1 MRGAASRHP
10 LGGNEPFFIYGFTMK
25 QLRWQILVVIIT
37 LVIVAVLLYTQQ
49 SSPVPGGVIQQ
60 QPEQGG
66 VYTEALVGSLGRLNP
81 LLDWNNTADRD
92 VNRLLFSGLVRFDER
107 GMPRADLAD
116 AWATTPDGTIYNFTI
131 RPNAV
136 WHDGMP
142 VTSDDVIFTIEMMK
156 SAGSLYPQDIKDLW
170 SRVEVT
176 KLNDKNL
183 KFTLPEPYV
192 PFIDYLAFGVVPKHL
207 LESIPPDQLASA
219 EFNIKPVGTG
229 PYKFD
234 QLIVE
239 NGRIMGVVLTLST
252 NYYGTPPFIEQ
263 VVFRYYPTSAAA
275 FDAYRQGDVFAI
287 GQITSDVLDAA
298 LEEPNLLFYSSRMP
312 QMGFVLFN
320 LTNPEMPFL
329 QDPKLRRALMLG
341 LNRASIIN
349 TVMQGQAFVANSPIL
364 PGSWA
369 YFDGIEH
376 FEYDPDAAIALL
388 KAEGY
393 VIPAGGGDVRAKDGI
408 PLAFTMVH
416 PDDAV
421 HTQIAQAIQTQWG
434 KLGVR
439 VELQPQPYDQLV
451 LTTLT
456 SRAFQSALVDLN
468 LSRTPDPDPYPFW
481 HQAEAVGGQNYSGW
495 DNRVASEY
503 LEQARVS
510 ADYLLRAKL
519 YRNFQVVFAKE
530 LPALPLYVP
539 VYSYGVDSQVQGV
552 QIGPLYEPSDR
563 LNTFTNWYLLTRRAL
578 EQGTAPTVSP

>member
-1 MRGAASRHP
+1 MVAPGAIRSEGTS
-10 LGGNEPFFIYGFTMK
+10 LSLFYNSDMK
-25 QLRWQILVVIIT
+25 KLRWQILVVVIT
-37 LVIVAVLLYTQQ
+37 LVIVGVLLYTQQ
-49 SSPVPGGVIQQ
+49 STPAPGGAIQQ

-66 VYTEALVGSLGRLNP
+66 VYSEALVGSLGRLNP

-92 VNRLLFSGLVRFDER
+92 VDRLLFSGLVRFDER
-107 GMPRADLAD
+107 GMPHADLAD
-116 AWATTPDGTIYNFTI
+116 SWGVSQDGTIYNFTI
-131 RPNAV
+131 RTNAV
-136 WHDGMP
+136 WHDGTP

-170 SRVEVT
+170 GRVEVT
-176 KLNDKNL
+176 RLNEKNL

-192 PFIDYLAFGVVPKHL
+192 PFLDYLTFGVVPKHL
-207 LESIPPDQLASA
+207 LESIPPDQMASA

-239 NGRIMGVVLTLST
+239 NGQIRGVVLTLST
-252 NYYGTPPFIEQ
+252 NYYGTPAFIEQ

-275 FDAYRQGDVFAI
+275 FEAYRQGEVSAV
-287 GQITSDVLDAA
+287 GQVSLDVLNAA
-298 LEEPNLLFYSSRMP
+298 LEEPNLALYSSRLP

-320 LTNPEMPFL
+320 LTNPELPFL
-329 QDPKLRRALMLG
+329 QDAAVRRALMLG
-341 LNRASIIN
+341 LNRPNIIN
-349 TVMQGQAFVANSPIL
+349 TVLRGQAFTADSPIL

-369 YFDGIEH
+369 YFDGIEK
-376 FEYDPDAAIALL
+376 FAYDPDAAIALL
-388 KAEGY
+388 KSEGY
-393 VIPAGGGDVRAKDGI
+393 VIPAGGGDVRAKDGV

-434 KLGVR
+434 RIGVR

-451 LTTLT
+451 LTTLA

-495 DNRVASEY
+495 DNRAASEY
-503 LEQARVS
+503 LEQARVT
-510 ADYLLRAKL
+510 ADYSLRAKL
-519 YRNFQVVFAKE
+519 YRNFQVVFARE

-539 VYSYGVDSQVQGV
+539 VYSYGVDAQVQGV

-563 LNTFTNWYLLTRRAL
+563 LNTFTRWYLITRRAL
-578 EQGTAPTVSP
+578 EEPTQSP

>member
-1 MRGAASRHP
+1 MVAPGAIRSEGTS
-10 LGGNEPFFIYGFTMK
+10 LSLFYNSDMK
-25 QLRWQILVVIIT
+25 KLRWQILVVVIT
-37 LVIVAVLLYTQQ
+37 LVIVGVLLYTQQ
-49 SSPVPGGVIQQ
+49 ASPVPGGAIQQ

-66 VYTEALVGSLGRLNP
+66 VYSEALVGSLGRLNP

-92 VNRLLFSGLVRFDER
+92 VDRLLFSGLVRFDER
-107 GMPRADLAD
+107 GMPHADLAD
-116 AWATTPDGTIYNFTI
+116 SWGVSQDGTIYNFTI

-136 WHDGMP
+136 WHDGTP
-142 VTSDDVIFTIEMMK
+142 VTSDDVLFTIEMMK

-170 SRVEVT
+170 GRVDVT
-176 KLNDKNL
+176 RLNEKNL

-192 PFIDYLAFGVVPKHL
+192 PFLDYLTFGVVPKHL
-207 LESIPPDQLASA
+207 LETIPPDQMASA

-239 NGRIMGVVLTLST
+239 NGQIQGVVLTLST
-252 NYYGTPPFIEQ
+252 NYYGTPSYIEQ
-263 VVFRYYPTSAAA
+263 VVFRYYPTSAEA
-275 FDAYRQGDVFAI
+275 FDAYRQGEVSAV
-287 GQITSDVLDAA
+287 GQISLDVLNAA
-298 LEEPNLLFYSSRMP
+298 LEEPNLSLYTSRLP

-320 LTNPEMPFL
+320 LTNPELSFL
-329 QDPKLRRALMLG
+329 QDVEVRRALMLG
-341 LNRASIIN
+341 LNRPNIIN
-349 TVMQGQAFVANSPIL
+349 TVLQGQAFVADSPIL

-369 YFDGIEH
+369 YFDGIEK

-388 KAEGY
+388 KKEGY
-393 VIPAGGGDVRAKDGI
+393 VIPAGGGDVRAKEGV

-416 PDDAV
+416 PDDAI
-421 HTQIAQAIQTQWG
+421 HTQIAQAIQTQWERI
-434 KLGVR
+434 GVR
-439 VELQPQPYDQLV
+439 VELIPQSYDQLV
-451 LTTLT
+451 LTTLA

-495 DNRVASEY
+495 DNRAASEY
-503 LEQARVS
+503 LEQARVT
-510 ADYLLRAKL
+510 ADYSLRAKL

-539 VYSYGVDSQVQGV
+539 VYSYGVDVRVQGV

-563 LNTFTNWYLLTRRAL
+563 LNTFTRWYLITRRAL
-578 EQGTAPTVSP
+578 GQGTPSP

>member
-1 MRGAASRHP
+1 MVAPGAIRSEGTS
-10 LGGNEPFFIYGFTMK
+10 LSLFYNSDMK
-25 QLRWQILVVIIT
+25 KLRWQILVVVIT
-37 LVIVAVLLYTQQ
+37 LVIVGVLLYTQQ
-49 SSPVPGGVIQQ
+49 STPVPGGAIQQ

-66 VYTEALVGSLGRLNP
+66 VYSEALVGSLGRLNP

-92 VNRLLFSGLVRFDER
+92 VDRLLFSGLVRFDER
-107 GMPRADLAD
+107 GMPHADLAD
-116 AWATTPDGTIYNFTI
+116 SWGVSQDGTIYNFTV
-131 RPNAV
+131 RSNAV
-136 WHDGMP
+136 WHDGTP

-170 SRVEVT
+170 GRVEVT
-176 KLNDKNL
+176 RLNEKNL

-192 PFIDYLAFGVVPKHL
+192 PFLDYLTFGVVPKHL
-207 LESIPPDQLASA
+207 LESIPPDQMASA

-239 NGRIMGVVLTLST
+239 NGQIQGVVLARST
-252 NYYGTPPFIEQ
+252 NYYGTPSFIEQ
-263 VVFRYYPTSAAA
+263 VVFRYYPTSADA
-275 FDAYRQGDVFAI
+275 FEAYRQGEVSAV
-287 GQITSDVLDAA
+287 GQISLDVLNAA
-298 LEEPNLLFYSSRMP
+298 LEEPNLALYSSRLP

-320 LTNPEMPFL
+320 LTNPELPFL
-329 QDPKLRRALMLG
+329 QDAEVRRALMLG
-341 LNRASIIN
+341 LNRPNIIN
-349 TVMQGQAFVANSPIL
+349 TVLQGQAFVADSPIL

-369 YFDGIEH
+369 YFDGVET

-388 KAEGY
+388 KTEGY
-393 VIPAGGGDVRAKDGI
+393 VIPAGGGEVRAKDGI

-434 KLGVR
+434 RIGVR

-451 LTTLT
+451 LTTLA
-456 SRAFQSALVDLN
+456 SRAFQAALVDLN

-495 DNRVASEY
+495 DNRAASEY
-503 LEQARVS
+503 LEQARVT
-510 ADYLLRAKL
+510 ADYSLRAKL
-519 YRNFQVVFAKE
+519 YRNFQVVFARE

-539 VYSYGVDSQVQGV
+539 VYSYGVSTQVQGV

-563 LNTFTNWYLLTRRAL
+563 LNTFTRWYLITRRAL
-578 EQGTAPTVSP
+578 EGPTESP